1 MPLDARKATHVQNVF
16 TRSLAGR
23 QKTVVFVTQNGS
35 GYSYSAVNVI
45 FRLHEVINFE
55 LPDKA
60 AQSPRQSWDALIVAS
75 ITTSFVG
82 VVCIADTPI
91 ANASAVQN
99 ARKYQV
105 IEAIPVG
112 ILPGGTRMH
121 AYLRHFV

>member
-1 MPLDARKATHVQNVF
+1 MPLDARKATHIQNVF

-35 GYSYSAVNVI
+35 GYSYSPVNVI
-45 FRLHEVINFE
+45 FRPHEVINFE

-60 AQSPRQSWDALIVAS
+60 AQAPRQSWDALIVAS

-112 ILPGGTRMH
+112 ILPGGTRIH